1 MLRYN
6 DNLVYIIFFKKEKKT
21 GIYLEFKEISMFK
34 TNTKKVLSAVLI
46 GAMIFAVTPSMPK
59 SIGTV
64 KADELS
70 EAREKKA
77 EASQKKKEA
86 QGKLKEL
93 KVAKDDT
100 IKVIEQLDKEITGYQ
115 EKISILTD
123 KRNTVQA
130 EAAVTENSLQ
140 TAYIAEVNQYDSM
153 KERIQFAYEN
163 GDAEYIDALLSIKDY
178 SSVTN
183 QAEYVDK
190 VSVYDQK
197 QLNELLEIEK
207 DIAEYKGALEESLV
221 QIEDLKTEAEGEK
234 AALQVMQNGKQ
245 EALAEY
251 NAEISDTEYDIA
263 QLEKLEAE
271 QDAQIA
277 AIEKQAA
284 ARRAA
289 AEQAAA
295 AAAAS
300 GSASATNATPVTV
313 PPSYGGGQFTWPL
326 PGYYSMGS
334 GFGPRVAP
342 TAGASTFHKGVDI
355 GCPQGTPIVS
365 AADGVVSYAG
375 YFGGGGNAIIVDHG
389 GGLSTVYMHMSA
401 FAVGAGTNV
410 SAGTVIGYA
419 GSTGVSTGPHLH
431 FAVRV
436 NGAYVDPM
444 GYL

>member
-1 MLRYN
+1 
-6 DNLVYIIFFKKEKKT
+6 
-21 GIYLEFKEISMFK
+21 MFK

-295 AAAAS
+295 AAAAAAAS

>member
-1 MLRYN
+1 
-6 DNLVYIIFFKKEKKT
+6 
-21 GIYLEFKEISMFK
+21 MFK

>member
-1 MLRYN
+1 
-6 DNLVYIIFFKKEKKT
+6 
-21 GIYLEFKEISMFK
+21 MFK

-263 QLEKLEAE
+263 ELEKLEAE

-295 AAAAS
+295 AAAAAAAS
-300 GSASATNATPVTV
+300 GSASATNATPATV